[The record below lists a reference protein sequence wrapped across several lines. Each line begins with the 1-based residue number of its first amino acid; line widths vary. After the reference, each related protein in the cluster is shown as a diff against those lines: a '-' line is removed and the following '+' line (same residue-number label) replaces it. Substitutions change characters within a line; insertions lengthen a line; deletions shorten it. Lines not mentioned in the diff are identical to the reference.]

1 MLSERI
7 KLARKESGKS
17 QQQVGKIMKVS
28 KAAVSK
34 WENGESEP
42 KNIDLLANALNVN
55 INWLRKGVGEMRPQI
70 RSKNAG
76 VFDGVSTCELCSSLD
91 DEFEVPFYTDV
102 RLSDKKG
109 FSEDI
114 EDYNCHKLKLSK
126 SITRKNGINKNSTI
140 CLIMTGN
147 SMEPILSDGAIIAID
162 QTDKCIR
169 DGKIYAINHDGL
181 LRIKVL
187 EEAPRHQVKIKSYN
201 VGYDDE
207 IVSKDEITILGRV
220 WWQSSIFN

>member
-7 KLARKESGKS
+7 KLARKELGIS
-17 QQQVGKIMKVS
+17 QQEVGKIMKVS

-34 WENGESEP
+34 WESGESEP

-55 INWLRKGVGEMRPQI
+55 VNWLRKGVGEMRPNVRP
-70 RSKNAG
+70 RSLR
-76 VFDGVSTCELCSSLD
+76 VFDDSCGLCSSLDD
-91 DEFEVPFYTDV
+91 DEFEVPFYTEV
-102 RLSDKKG
+102 CLTNKKG

-114 EDYNCHKLKLSK
+114 KDHNCHKLKLSK

-201 VGYDDE
+201 AGYDDE